1 MEGKEAKKTLKQ
13 AQKLRKRIKNFREKL
28 NTMLGAEQL
37 SKRKLVE
44 TRIKEWMKNE
54 RRNELNNNVILISKN
69 FKKT

>member
-1 MEGKEAKKTLKQ
+1 MEEKEAKKTLKQ

-54 RRNELNNNVILISKN
+54 RRNELN
-69 FKKT
+69 KTNELM

>member
-1 MEGKEAKKTLKQ
+1 MEEKEAKKTLKQ

-54 RRNELNNNVILISKN
+54 RRNEPN
-69 FKKT
+69 KTNESM

>member
-44 TRIKEWMKNE
+44 TKIKEWMKNE
-54 RRNELNNNVILISKN
+54 RRNELN
-69 FKKT
+69 KTNESM

>member
-37 SKRKLVE
+37 SKRKSVE
-44 TRIKEWMKNE
+44 TKIKEWMKNE
-54 RRNELNNNVILISKN
+54 RRNELN
-69 FKKT
+69 KTNESM

>member
-1 MEGKEAKKTLKQ
+1 MEEKEAKKTLKQ

-54 RRNELNNNVILISKN
+54 RRNELN
-69 FKKT
+69 KTNESM

>member
-1 MEGKEAKKTLKQ
+1 MEEKEAKKTLKQ

-54 RRNELNNNVILISKN
+54 RRNELN
-69 FKKT
+69 KTNEPM

>member
-1 MEGKEAKKTLKQ
+1 MEEKEAKKTLKQ

-37 SKRKLVE
+37 SKRELVE

-54 RRNELNNNVILISKN
+54 RKNELNRTNESM
-69 FKKT
+69 

>member
-54 RRNELNNNVILISKN
+54 RRNELN
-69 FKKT
+69 KTNESM